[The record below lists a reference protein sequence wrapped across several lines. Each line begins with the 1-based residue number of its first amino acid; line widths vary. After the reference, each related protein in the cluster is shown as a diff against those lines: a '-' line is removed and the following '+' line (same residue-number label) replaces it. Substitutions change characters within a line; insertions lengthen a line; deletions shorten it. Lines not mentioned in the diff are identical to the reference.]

1 MNYFSSSSLL
11 TSSKHPSLRLTF
23 DLTSK
28 KTARFL
34 NASAIK
40 LSKNRTSSLSAT
52 RACHLGA
59 KEVLSPALTSNP
71 DPPPVFYG
79 ITSTCVL
86 MHRVL
91 GLPGIASLFRQD
103 RPARCKEKEYIL
115 LSR

>member
-1 MNYFSSSSLL
+1 MRVFFLL
-11 TSSKHPSLRLTF
+11 KILYR
-23 DLTSK
+23 
-28 KTARFL
+28 
-34 NASAIK
+34 
-40 LSKNRTSSLSAT
+40 
-52 RACHLGA
+52 GA

-115 LSR
+115 LSRFPSSGSSISFMTNHAPDGISSEKTGTSVSIFLF